1 MSACRCLG
9 NTNRLRIRERDRKT
23 SQTDLTSPMSPWR
36 DRRRRPGKIFLTGAQ
51 KWRLTESH
59 RGGTSLKS
67 QRRMWDPAWDQK
79 VHIGSSRSSSAG
91 EKVPSGPAWDV
102 QCPVKRARHTGM
114 EALLRLL
121 PPSGCSCKRFVFFLP
136 FFELGVVVVVEAAH
150 LEEDRPPF
158 CRLPDTCRRKW
169 TKYQIT
175 FTLWYKKK

>member
-1 MSACRCLG
+1 MSARRCLG

-67 QRRMWDPAWDQK
+67 QRRMWDPAWGQK

-121 PPSGCSCKRFVFFLP
+121 PPSGCSCKRFFSSSLLWTRRGGGGGGSP
-136 FFELGVVVVVEAAH
+136 PRRRSPALLQASWH
-150 LEEDRPPF
+150 LQTQVDEISDYF
-158 CRLPDTCRRKW
+158 YAL
-169 TKYQIT
+169 I
-175 FTLWYKKK
+175 